1 MTLGALK
8 MSVVALPHA
17 ITRFNERVRPGL
29 GPDQA
34 LAELNRLLLDIA
46 DYVFEAPTWLTPEC
60 RSRAPVYAVIGDVV
74 LPLHIGHNRSK
85 LVATTCLTR
94 GGLSQPA
101 RDRRNALRRRRAD
114 RRPAPVLATQH
125 YGQTDD

>member
-17 ITRFNERVRPGL
+17 IARFNERVRPGL

-34 LAELNRLLLDIA
+34 LAELNRLLNIA
-46 DYVFEAPTWLTPEC
+46 DYVFKAPTWLTPGC
-60 RSRAPVYAVIGDVV
+60 RSRAPVYAVIGDVA
-74 LPLHIGHNRSK
+74 LPLHIGHNHGK

-101 RDRRNALRRRRAD
+101 RDRRNARRRRRAD
-114 RRPAPVLATQH
+114 RRRPPVLATQR
-125 YGQTDD
+125 YGQADD